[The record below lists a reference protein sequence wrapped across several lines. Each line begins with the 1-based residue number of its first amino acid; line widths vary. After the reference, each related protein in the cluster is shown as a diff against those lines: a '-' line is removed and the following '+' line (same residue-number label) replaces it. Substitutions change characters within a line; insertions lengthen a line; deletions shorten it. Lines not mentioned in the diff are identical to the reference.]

1 MDGSAVANATTLAFI
16 AAFITAIIEVIK
28 AWIPK
33 KYKDEAGLIIP
44 YAREGKHIHIPN
56 QAVWP
61 TLSMA
66 IGMAIFLVLELN
78 VFGNEIDT
86 TAGAAITGGA
96 TAIGSNAFFRL
107 KTKAGNLFGGN
118 DATNA
123 QNTGPAMIASALA
136 DITGTP
142 VDASVLAAIATEDA
156 AATAVDAAQAVAATA
171 PSEPPAIGETS
182 PS

>member
-1 MDGSAVANATTLAFI
+1 MNGSVVADATTLAFI

-28 AWIPK
+28 AWVPAK
-33 KYKDEAGLIIP
+33 FKDAAGIIIP
-44 YAREGKHIHIPN
+44 YGKTGKHIHIPN

-61 TLSMA
+61 TLAMA
-66 IGMAIFLVLELN
+66 IGMGVFLVLELN

-118 DATNA
+118 DSTNA

-142 VDASVLAAIATEDA
+142 VDASTLENMVNTEAAPVEQIPNSIP
-156 AATAVDAAQAVAATA
+156 
-171 PSEPPAIGETS
+171 PS
-182 PS
+182 